1 MISLSTYKSNIKDRP
16 EVFMRIIFFLF
27 FVKFTFLGAVFHL
40 FETKFLGANRKSF
53 LASQDANLQ
62 VSNIINFAEINC
74 KDLPLM
80 VWANQY
86 CQHVKIKYLKIM
98 EIAKEKGKISS
109 NLFNALTTS
118 VIRIQM
124 RIEELTGA
132 KV

>member
-1 MISLSTYKSNIKDRP
+1 
-16 EVFMRIIFFLF
+16 MRIIFSLF
-27 FVKFTFLGAVFHL
+27 FVKFTSLGAVFHL

-53 LASQDANLQ
+53 LASQDAKLQ

-98 EIAKEKGKISS
+98 EISKEKGKIGS
-109 NLFNALTTS
+109 NLFNASYKDSNADRRVDWSQSISTLY
-118 VIRIQM
+118 M
-124 RIEELTGA
+124 LFEEILRSILIA
-132 KV
+132 

>member
-1 MISLSTYKSNIKDRP
+1 MI
-16 EVFMRIIFFLF
+16 IIFFLF
-27 FVKFTFLGAVFHL
+27 FFFVKFTSLGAVFHL
-40 FETKFLGANRKSF
+40 FVTKFLGANRKSF
-53 LASQDANLQ
+53 LASQDAKLQ

-74 KDLPLM
+74 KDLPLI

-98 EIAKEKGKISS
+98 EISKEKGKIRS

>member
-1 MISLSTYKSNIKDRP
+1 MI
-16 EVFMRIIFFLF
+16 IIFFLF
-27 FVKFTFLGAVFHL
+27 FTSLGAVFHL
-40 FETKFLGANRKSF
+40 FVTKFLGANRKSF
-53 LASQDANLQ
+53 LASQDAKLQ

-74 KDLPLM
+74 KDLPLI

-98 EIAKEKGKISS
+98 EISKEKGKIRS